1 MQSPVDYYFRYHAI
15 TVPSSDGSDDL
26 ATDIRVDHYRLGAQE
41 KYMDERARLGRKV
54 KKDLQI
60 RRKEDPDAVIRV
72 RVSTPNGIEEQ
83 EFSDLAFQNDD
94 QLWALLRHPYVGK
107 GSPEA
112 VQVALQ
118 LGAVELEGSPAIVK
132 PENFQSYCDTW
143 FGLDCNGLVGNYLR
157 HEYEGIA
164 WPDVTADRDANAP
177 DNLITDIFNRFD
189 GTVRNAA
196 DEIDFNEFNVL
207 AMVDSQGKIIAGG
220 AGGFG
225 HIMMSGPGERD
236 DISDLKSKLGVAAD
250 ATVPAICVV
259 ESTAAVD
266 GTDGQSGLARSWY
279 ACVDHPTQKGVIRV
293 HRGLNGSVI
302 NVRIKG
308 APWSG

>member
-1 MQSPVDYYFRYHAI
+1 MQSPLDYYTRYHTI
-15 TVPSSDGSDDL
+15 TVPASDGTDDL
-26 ATDIRVDHYRLGAQE
+26 ATGIRVDRYRLGAQE
-41 KYMDERARLGRKV
+41 KFMDERARLGRKV

-60 RRKEDPDAVIRV
+60 RKKDDPDAVIRV
-72 RVSTPNGIEEQ
+72 RVATANGIEEQ
-83 EFSDLAFQNDD
+83 EFPGLAFQEND

-118 LGAVELEGSPAIVK
+118 LGAVELDGSPAIVK
-132 PENFQSYCDTW
+132 PEDFQSYCDAW

-157 HEYEGIA
+157 HEYEGVA
-164 WPDVTADRDANAP
+164 WSDVTANRDANAP

-189 GTVRNAA
+189 GTVRNSA

-207 AMVDSQGKIIAGG
+207 AMVDAGGSIIPGG

-225 HIMMSGPGERD
+225 HIMMSGPGERA
-236 DISDLKSKLGVAAD
+236 DIFDLKAKLGIANEES
-250 ATVPAICVV
+250 VPAICVL

-266 GTDGQSGLARSWY
+266 STDGQSGLARSFY
-279 ACVDHPTQKGVIRV
+279 AYVAHSSQKGVFRV
-293 HRGLNGSVI
+293 HRGLNSSVI

-308 APWSG
+308 AAWAG